1 MRLPVSGKAPSSRCV
16 LVKSD
21 YQRARRVRREALVT
35 MTAVAALMLA
45 PRPTLAGP
53 TGGSVVA
60 GSAGIQQSGNTTNI
74 NQSSNS
80 AVINWQGFSIGK
92 QETVNFN
99 QPSASSTTLN
109 RVIGNETSVINGALN
124 ANGQV
129 FIVNSAGVLFGKGA
143 QVNVGGIVASTLD
156 ISNSDFMAGRYTF
169 SGSSAASVI
178 NRGHIH
184 ANPGGYVSL
193 LGKTV
198 ANDGVISANLG
209 TVAMASGQQIT
220 LNFGGNSLVDVTIS
234 KGALN
239 ALVSNKRAIIANGG
253 QVIMT
258 AKAADEVLSA
268 QVNNTGIIQ
277 ARTMAALTG
286 GGSGTRV
293 VHKGSIKLLAQG
305 GTVNVSGKLDASA
318 PKGGDGGSIETS
330 GNKVHVADTAVIT
343 TKSANGQDG
352 NWLIDPDGFTIAAT
366 GGDITGAALA
376 TALASNDVTI
386 LSTTGSGTDGNININ
401 DAVAWS
407 SGKNLTLTA
416 TNSIN
421 INAAITWSTSTGT
434 LTLNAN
440 RAGINIA
447 APLSGHALL
456 WHAVGDVDVNAVNA
470 LNVATIGG
478 SIANLSFNQSQKW
491 NNTPPIYRR

>member
-1 MRLPVSGKAPSSRCV
+1 
-16 LVKSD
+16 
-21 YQRARRVRREALVT
+21 
-35 MTAVAALMLA
+35 MTAISALMLA
-45 PRPTLAGP
+45 PRPALAGP

-74 NQSSNS
+74 NQSTNS

-99 QPSASSTTLN
+99 QPSAASTTLN

-143 QVNVGGIVASTLD
+143 QVNVGGLVASTLD
-156 ISNSDFMAGRYTF
+156 ISNADFMAGRYNF
-169 SGSSAASVI
+169 SGSSSASVI
-178 NRGHIH
+178 NRGNIH
-184 ANPGGYVSL
+184 ASPGGYVSL

-268 QVNNTGIIQ
+268 QVNNSGIIQ
-277 ARTMAALTG
+277 ARTMASLTG
-286 GGSGTRV
+286 GSTAPV

-305 GTVNVSGKLDASA
+305 GTVNASGKLDASA
-318 PKGGDGGSIETS
+318 PKGGDGGFIETS
-330 GNKVHVADTAVIT
+330 GDKVTIADSAVIT
-343 TKSANGQDG
+343 TKSAYGQNGSL
-352 NWLIDPDGFTIAAT
+352 LIDPDGYTIAAS
-366 GGDITGAALA
+366 GGDITG
-376 TALASNDVTI
+376 S
-386 LSTTGSGTDGNININ
+386 
-401 DAVAWS
+401 
-407 SGKNLTLTA
+407 
-416 TNSIN
+416 
-421 INAAITWSTSTGT
+421 
-434 LTLNAN
+434 
-440 RAGINIA
+440 
-447 APLSGHALL
+447 APAP
-456 WHAVGDVDVNAVNA
+456 AQ
-470 LNVATIGG
+470 
-478 SIANLSFNQSQKW
+478 QSQHHHRDIRQRQQR
-491 NNTPPIYRR
+491 NERRQYQRQRCGELVG

>member
-1 MRLPVSGKAPSSRCV
+1 
-16 LVKSD
+16 
-21 YQRARRVRREALVT
+21 
-35 MTAVAALMLA
+35 MLA
-45 PRPTLAGP
+45 PRPALAGP
-53 TGGSVVA
+53 NGGSVVA

-99 QPSASSTTLN
+99 QPSAASTTLN

-156 ISNSDFMAGRYTF
+156 ISNADFMAGRYNF
-169 SGSSAASVI
+169 SGSSSASVI
-178 NRGHIH
+178 NRGNIH
-184 ANPGGYVSL
+184 ASPGGYVSL

-198 ANDGVISANLG
+198 ANDGVITANLG

-234 KGALN
+234 QGTLN

-376 TALASNDVTI
+376 TALASNDPRPP
-386 LSTTGSGTDGNININ
+386 
-401 DAVAWS
+401 VARRRRRRRQC
-407 SGKNLTLTA
+407 GQRTQCCDDRRKYC
-416 TNSIN
+416 
-421 INAAITWSTSTGT
+421 
-434 LTLNAN
+434 
-440 RAGINIA
+440 
-447 APLSGHALL
+447 
-456 WHAVGDVDVNAVNA
+456 
-470 LNVATIGG
+470 
-478 SIANLSFNQSQKW
+478 QSQLQPVAEMEQHSAESIGAERVQHQRLC
-491 NNTPPIYRR
+491 PPDLVERCPDGLRRQRQYRFRQQPYGVAQRSDLRPERRF